1 MSRRLVTMI
10 TGGVMLVVLGVFGAR
25 LPVPYAALSPG
36 PTLDTLGS
44 VDNQQIINVSG
55 RKPNDTAGHLNLT
68 TVSVTDHLDLVSA
81 LRGWFD
87 GEVAVVPREE
97 LFPPDQTPEQVDE
110 QNARDFAQSQ
120 SNAVAAALREL
131 KFPEKVVV
139 QDLSDG
145 SSPSKGKLKTGDV
158 LQKINGVTVPDLA
171 ALEKVL
177 TATAPGT
184 AVTVDYIRAHKPAST
199 TVTLTKASKR
209 QGGALGVIVA
219 MNPVAPYDVDIKV
232 GEDIGGPSAGLMF
245 ALGILEKVGPTE
257 LTGGR
262 FIAGTGTIDTDGKV
276 GPIGGIPLKMIAAR
290 DKGAVV
296 FLVPADNCEEARG
309 AIPNGLQLV
318 RVATLHDAVGA
329 LETLRGGGNPA
340 GC

>member
-1 MSRRLVTMI
+1 MSRRLATMV

-25 LPVPYAALSPG
+25 LPVPYAALGPG

-44 VDNQQIINVSG
+44 VGNQQVISVTG
-55 RKPNDTAGHLNLT
+55 RTPNAVAGHLNLT
-68 TVSVTDHLDLVSA
+68 TVSVTDHLDLFTA

-87 GEVAVVPREE
+87 GEVSVVPREE
-97 LFPPDQTPEQVDE
+97 LFPPNQTPQQVDE
-110 QNARDFAQSQ
+110 QNARDFAQSE
-120 SNAVAAALREL
+120 SDAVVAALREL
-131 KFPEKVVV
+131 KFPEEVVV
-139 QDLSDG
+139 QDLSDDR
-145 SSPSKGKLKTGDV
+145 SPSKDKLTTGDV
-158 LQKINGVTVPDLA
+158 LEKVNGVAVPDLK

-184 AVTVDYIRAHKPAST
+184 TVTVDYLRARKPATAS
-199 TVTLTKASKR
+199 VTLAKAAKR
-209 QGGALGVIVA
+209 QGGALGVLVA

-262 FIAGTGTIDTDGKV
+262 FIAGTGTIDPDGKV

-296 FLVPADNCEEARG
+296 FLVPAGNCAEAKG
-309 AIPNGLQLV
+309 ATPRGLQLV
-318 RVATLHDAVGA
+318 KVSTLHDALGA
-329 LETLRGGGNPA
+329 LGLLRGGGAPA

>member
-10 TGGVMLVVLGVFGAR
+10 TGGVMLVLLGVVGAR
-25 LPVPYAALSPG
+25 LPVPYAALGPG

-44 VDNQQIINVSG
+44 VNNEQIISVSG
-55 RKPNDTAGHLNLT
+55 RTPNPVAGHLNLT
-68 TVSVTDHLDLVSA
+68 TVSVTDHLDLFSA

-87 GEVAVVPREE
+87 GEVSVVPREE
-97 LFPPDQTPEQVDE
+97 LFPPNQTPQQVDE
-110 QNARDFAQSQ
+110 QNARDFAQSE
-120 SNAVAAALREL
+120 SDAVVAALREL
-131 KFPEKVVV
+131 HFAEKVVV
-139 QDLSDG
+139 QDLSDD
-145 SSPSKGKLKTGDV
+145 SSPSRGRLKTGDV
-158 LQKINGVTVPDLA
+158 LETLDGVAVPDLK

-177 TATAPGT
+177 TGTAPGT
-184 AVTVDYIRAHKPAST
+184 TVTVDYVRAHKPAST
-199 TVTLTKASKR
+199 TVTLAKATKR
-209 QGGALGVIVA
+209 QGGALGVLVA

-257 LTGGR
+257 LTGGK
-262 FIAGTGTIDTDGKV
+262 FIAGTGTIDPDGKV

-296 FLVPADNCEEARG
+296 FLVPADNCAEARS
-309 AIPNGLQLV
+309 ATPAGLRLV
-318 RVATLHDAVGA
+318 KVSTLHEAVGA
-329 LETLRGGGNPA
+329 LGTLRGGGTPA